1 MRVLLIIAGLVLLLV
16 VSNASQMK
24 EQSSLNEVLSAMFA
38 MEDPQERDD
47 CLGMFS
53 RVVDPKQRTKMLRRP
68 LNVTEETNGVN
79 MF

>member
-47 CLGMFS
+47 CLGMFQGC
-53 RVVDPKQRTKMLRRP
+53 DPNNDKCCEGRKCNRRDKWCKYV
-68 LNVTEETNGVN
+68 LG
-79 MF
+79 